1 MPTSTYFNNYNARYS
16 EQRLYEDLLVESIKI
31 MGFDGYYLPNDND
44 QARDLLFGEDPVKK
58 FGSAF
63 PVELYLSES
72 MDYSGEKEFFSKFG
86 LEIKNHTKV
95 VISRRTFAQRVPQN
109 TFQRPREGDLVYIP
123 FLNGTGELYEITF
136 ADQDKEFH
144 TLGRVNPYFYE
155 LHLEK
160 FKYSHEIIDTGVAAI
175 DEAVTFST
183 YQIDLTTTTGNGI
196 NYQIKEIVYQA
207 PDDTHANA
215 TATAFVQ
222 SWLPLENTLTISNIA
237 GEFVHGQVVIGA
249 SSNAQYMITTYD
261 PLKDNV
267 RDDSYDNYVI
277 QNQANNIIDLTEI
290 NPFGS
295 I

>member
-109 TFQRPREGDLVYIP
+109 SFQRPREGDLVYIP

-144 TLGRVNPYFYE
+144 TLGRKNPYFYE

-160 FKYSHEIIDTGVAAI
+160 FKYSHEIINTGVQEI
-175 DEAVTFST
+175 DDAVTFST
-183 YQIDLTTTTGNGI
+183 YQIDLTTSTGNGI

-207 PDDTHANA
+207 PDNTHANA
-215 TATAFVQ
+215 TATAMVQ
-222 SWLPLENTLTISNIA
+222 SWLPLANTLTISNIA
-237 GEFVHGQVVIGA
+237 GEFANGQVVIGA
-249 SSNAQYMITTYD
+249 SSNAQFMIGEYN

-267 RDDSYDNYVI
+267 RDDSYDNFVI

-290 NPFGS
+290 NPFGQ

>member
-1 MPTSTYFNNYNARYS
+1 M
-16 EQRLYEDLLVESIKI
+16 
-31 MGFDGYYLPNDND
+31 
-44 QARDLLFGEDPVKK
+44 LFRSK

-109 TFQRPREGDLVYIP
+109 SFQRPREGDLVYIP

-144 TLGRVNPYFYE
+144 TLGRKNPYFYE

-160 FKYSHEIIDTGVAAI
+160 FKYSHEIINTGVQEI
-175 DEAVTFST
+175 DDAVTFST
-183 YQIDLTTTTGNGI
+183 YQIDLTTSTGNGI

-207 PDDTHANA
+207 PDNTHANA
-215 TATAFVQ
+215 TATAMVQ
-222 SWLPLENTLTISNIA
+222 SWLPLANTLTISNIA
-237 GEFVHGQVVIGA
+237 GEFANGQVVIGA
-249 SSNAQYMITTYD
+249 SSNAQFMIGEYN

-267 RDDSYDNYVI
+267 RDDSYDNFVI

-290 NPFGS
+290 NPFGQ